1 MRSVIFSALI
11 GVCMYLIEFLYNYKE
26 TQKTITELEQHPLA
40 PIIQY
45 FPETFNFYL
54 ITDSLWLDLFI
65 FVGFS
70 FLIFLFVNILFNK
83 MNNYKLL
90 N

>member
-1 MRSVIFSALI
+1 MAALRYANWQFN
-11 GVCMYLIEFLYNYKE
+11 VMLYHYKE
-26 TQKTITELEQHPLA
+26 TQNIITDLEQHPLA

-45 FPETFNFYL
+45 FPETFSFYL

-70 FLIFLFVNILFNK
+70 FLIFLFANILFIK
-83 MNNYKLL
+83 MNNNKLL
-90 N
+90 P